1 MIKAVYPGS
10 FDPVTNGHL
19 DIMERACELFDE
31 VLVAVTHNIAKKC
44 VFTADERIEMIQQ
57 STAHL
62 PKIKLTTCSGLIAD
76 FARKQNA
83 GVIIRGLRAVSD
95 FEIELKMALM
105 NKHLNQELETV
116 FLMTREKYLFL
127 NSSLIREIASFKGN
141 VQEFVPAY
149 VVECLQKKYNDD
161 ISKN

>member
-1 MIKAVYPGS
+1 MVRAIYPGS

-19 DIMERACELFDE
+19 DIMERACQLFDE
-31 VLVAVTHNIAKKC
+31 VIVAVSHNVAKKC
-44 VFTADERIEMIQQ
+44 VFSVDERIELLAQ

-62 PKIKLTTCSGLIAD
+62 PNLSLLSCSQLIAD
-76 FARKQNA
+76 FAREHQA
-83 GVIIRGLRAVSD
+83 QVIIRGLRAVSD

-127 NSSLIREIASFKGN
+127 NSSLIREIASFGGN
-141 VQEFVPAY
+141 IAEFVPAC
-149 VVECLQKKYNDD
+149 VVESLQKKYN
-161 ISKN
+161 K